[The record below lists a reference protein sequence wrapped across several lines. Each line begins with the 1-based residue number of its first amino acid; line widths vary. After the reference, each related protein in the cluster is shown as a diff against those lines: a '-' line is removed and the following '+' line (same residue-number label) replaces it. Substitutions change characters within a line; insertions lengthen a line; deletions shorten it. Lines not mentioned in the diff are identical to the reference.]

1 MVVIKTQG
9 ISRTKFQILI
19 FLLFLVMLSKH
30 EKKLMIETRKNSKK
44 TKIAKPNHE
53 SEEEF
58 PQFLAAKLLNPVSNV
73 KKKSISFFTYQK
85 YHCFKIR
92 TDF

>member
-1 MVVIKTQG
+1 
-9 ISRTKFQILI
+9 
-19 FLLFLVMLSKH
+19 
-30 EKKLMIETRKNSKK
+30 MIETRKNRKK
-44 TKIAKPNHE
+44 TKIAKPNQE
-53 SEEEF
+53 SDDEL

-73 KKKSISFFTYQK
+73 KKKNISFFTYQK